1 MNPKIK
7 SIWRDTREYVSITIG
22 LLLYA
27 FAWKGFLLPHQ
38 ITGGGVTGVAAIVY
52 YAVDIPVY
60 ITYFV
65 INFFLL
71 IASVITIGWKFSIRS
86 IYGVFVLTFFLS
98 IMPQSKIGTFVS
110 ETDGFMACVIG
121 GIIWGV
127 GYAMLFLSSGSSGGT
142 TIIAKIINKKSN
154 ISLGRALLYCDVIII
169 CSSYFFVNENLIKV
183 VYGLVTMSVTTYVV
197 DLVVNGVR
205 QSVQFIIFSK
215 EYEKI
220 ANKINIEIGRGVTVF
235 NAMGWH
241 SQQEGKGIIIVARKH
256 ESSTI
261 FHLIK
266 DIDPNAFISQ
276 SEVIGVHGKGF
287 DGIK

>member
-98 IMPQSKIGTFVS
+98 IMPQSEIGTFVS

-205 QSVQFIIFSK
+205 QSVQFIVFSK

>member
-98 IMPQSKIGTFVS
+98 IMPQSEIGTFVS

-215 EYEKI
+215 DYEKI

>member
-98 IMPQSKIGTFVS
+98 IMPQSEIGTFVS

>member
-1 MNPKIK
+1 
-7 SIWRDTREYVSITIG
+7 
-22 LLLYA
+22 
-27 FAWKGFLLPHQ
+27 
-38 ITGGGVTGVAAIVY
+38 
-52 YAVDIPVY
+52 
-60 ITYFV
+60 
-65 INFFLL
+65 
-71 IASVITIGWKFSIRS
+71 
-86 IYGVFVLTFFLS
+86 
-98 IMPQSKIGTFVS
+98 
-110 ETDGFMACVIG
+110 MACVIG

-215 EYEKI
+215 DYEKI